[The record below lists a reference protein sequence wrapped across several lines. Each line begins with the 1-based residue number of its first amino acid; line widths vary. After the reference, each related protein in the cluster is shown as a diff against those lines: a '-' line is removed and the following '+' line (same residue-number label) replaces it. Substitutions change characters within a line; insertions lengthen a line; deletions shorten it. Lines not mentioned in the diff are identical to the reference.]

1 MLTPQAPPPLFVHF
15 PDQSVGNF
23 APRCFRV
30 SPTKPLPAG
39 GCYNGALDQNVSP
52 PPKGGKARLSAPLGR
67 PDHLT
72 GGPIAP
78 LPHRPIGMPP
88 RRSAEEERRRKRAQR
103 ARGKAA
109 AQAAAAA
116 EAAAAAQERNMDPAV
131 LREQARAS
139 QGMARTR
146 RREVAEAPSGDTPEA
161 ARRRSAAAVSPLSA
175 ALLREL
181 REARMSRDAERER
194 HDAERERHDALMADV
209 VRNLFGA
216 LTPRGTHT
224 HMRRYY
230 ACAGTDLPIS
240 NEQVMT
246 ATPCSRRRPAPPR
259 PIPFH
264 CLASRPRIRSR
275 APPSLRLG
283 ELPFSP
289 FRSQGTPPSLIPTP
303 AGRSL
308 QRANLW
314 F

>member
-1 MLTPQAPPPLFVHF
+1 M
-15 PDQSVGNF
+15 
-23 APRCFRV
+23 
-30 SPTKPLPAG
+30 
-39 GCYNGALDQNVSP
+39 
-52 PPKGGKARLSAPLGR
+52 
-67 PDHLT
+67 
-72 GGPIAP
+72 
-78 LPHRPIGMPP
+78 P
-88 RRSAEEERRRKRAQR
+88 RRSAEEERRLKKAQR
-103 ARGKAA
+103 ARRRAE
-109 AQAAAAA
+109 AA
-116 EAAAAAQERNMDPAV
+116 EAALTDAERRERLEREARDAAERARASQGMRMLRASQGVRAANDEAAPLPAAVAAPPAADAAARAQAAEARDNDPAGGV
-131 LREQARAS
+131 ARAS

-194 HDAERERHDALMADV
+194 HDSERERHDALMADV